1 MRIPGCFSLATPWA
15 WGIIC
20 KGWAVKGVY
29 MDEGIPLCRH
39 YVSVSLAQLSATIF
53 RKEGLQGWPQFMN
66 LLQHSTHSSHSPEKE
81 VWALP
86 CWQEGGSKAR

>member
-1 MRIPGCFSLATPWA
+1 MHTWMLLFSHSLGLGHCLQGLGGERCLWM
-15 WGIIC
+15 
-20 KGWAVKGVY
+20 K
-29 MDEGIPLCRH
+29 ESPLCRH

-81 VWALP
+81 VTGIALLA
-86 CWQEGGSKAR
+86 GRRD